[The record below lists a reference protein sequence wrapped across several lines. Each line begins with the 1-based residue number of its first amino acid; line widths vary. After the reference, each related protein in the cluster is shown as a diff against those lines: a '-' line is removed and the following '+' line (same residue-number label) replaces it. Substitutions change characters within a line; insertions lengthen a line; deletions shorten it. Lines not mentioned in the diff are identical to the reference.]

1 MKAKGNVKARGDGE
15 GRGVGRAAHTQVY
28 TKLPFVPDRNRQELA
43 KFQRWVKCQRQV
55 KEIPWSLWL
64 FLPSHHSL

>member
-55 KEIPWSLWL
+55 KEIPCGFSCLL
-64 FLPSHHSL
+64 TTHSS